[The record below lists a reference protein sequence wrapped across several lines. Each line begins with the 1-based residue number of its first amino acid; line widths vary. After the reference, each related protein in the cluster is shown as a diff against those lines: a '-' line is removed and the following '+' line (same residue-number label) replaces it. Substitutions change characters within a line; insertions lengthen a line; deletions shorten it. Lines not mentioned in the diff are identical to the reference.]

1 MEAAGEALTQL
12 PLAVVVVAADAGGER
27 SCSTATASYVSF
39 EPPLVVAPLA
49 ASSRTGALVCEAGTF
64 SLSVLGDDQAEIAVR
79 AAAPGEGDKF
89 AEQGI
94 AVIEPPPGHTAPGVA
109 GSVAV
114 LWCELESAATAGR
127 TLLAVG
133 RIRAAESARD
143 GRAPLLR
150 FERRYRALGAAVEVE
165 AEADYPL

>member
-27 SCSTATASYVSF
+27 SCSTGTASYVSF
-39 EPPLVVAPLA
+39 EPPLVVTPLA
-49 ASSRTGALVCEAGTF
+49 VGSRTGALVREAGAF
-64 SLSVLGDDQAEIAVR
+64 SLSILGEDQAEIAVR
-79 AAAPGEGDKF
+79 AAAPSDSDKF

-94 AVIEPPPGHTAPGVA
+94 GVIPPPPGHTAPGVA
-109 GSVAV
+109 GSLAV

-133 RIRAAESARD
+133 RIRAAETARD
-143 GRAPLLR
+143 ERVPLVR
-150 FERRYRALGAAVEVE
+150 YERRYHVLGAAAAVE
-165 AEADYPL
+165 AEAAYPL